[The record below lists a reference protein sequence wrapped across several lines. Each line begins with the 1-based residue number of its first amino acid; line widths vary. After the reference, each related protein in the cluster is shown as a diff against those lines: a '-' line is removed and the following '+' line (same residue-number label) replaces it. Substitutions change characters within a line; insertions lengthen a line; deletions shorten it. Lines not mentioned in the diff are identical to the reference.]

1 MGNITQGQFGKILAD
16 AAAKV
21 FVSNGR
27 MFPDFDTL
35 GLEMAAIVK
44 ERTDHIQRN
53 PEAYANYFEL
63 EENHAKRFGGV
74 NMHVRKTVIVK
85 TNE

>member
-27 MFPDFDTL
+27 TFPDFNTL
-35 GLEMAAIVK
+35 GLEMARIVK
-44 ERTDHIQRN
+44 ERTDHIERN

-63 EENHAKRFGGV
+63 EDAHARKFGGV
-74 NMHVRKTVIVK
+74 NMHVQRTVIVRTK
-85 TNE
+85 E